1 MTLGGWCYEQP
12 GFITSMNLNIPE
24 SSPWEIAI
32 PENISGESIEND
44 GSVKEMPHIVQVQGF
59 SFTPI
64 HNFVPQIQKNTFS
77 NGKLTG
83 YGQERYLSLKSK
95 SGESYD
101 TDLESFD
108 PRGAYVNKNQIEN
121 AIQTSTP
128 DLAINYQFDPSSTS
142 FGENYNTGNA

>member
-1 MTLGGWCYEQP
+1 MAGNLVTMTLGGWCYEQP
-12 GFITSMNLNIPE
+12 GFITSMNLNISE

-83 YGQERYLSLKSK
+83 YGQERYLSLIHIS
-95 SGESYD
+95 EPTRPY
-101 TDLESFD
+101 
-108 PRGAYVNKNQIEN
+108 
-121 AIQTSTP
+121 
-128 DLAINYQFDPSSTS
+128 
-142 FGENYNTGNA
+142 